1 MGEIMEEKQM
11 VSEED
16 IKKAAEDQLK
26 RIEDLSQKIFGK
38 PSKDIKFLLLTNFIH
53 RQLIE
58 EEITRTGLYQWLN
71 VFNGEVK
78 YPRDIIDYNKYDII
92 QVNMSPQD
100 LHEIYEVRK
109 ALGPDTRTK
118 LVVNNDFTSELWQG
132 NFDFPA
138 IIEQTLQNA
147 DMVFGTEYYQASAL
161 TELLQRKV
169 YIIPHPADTKRLK
182 ALTPLP
188 KKDIISCIWRRYDCF
203 SYVPSL
209 VVRGHGLTTQLIGY
223 EPDKDPRM
231 HLTTTLYDFVYSGTN
246 YWDFCD
252 QMRIGKIVYDPF
264 TFHSYSRTTVDT
276 AAMGI
281 PVVGS
286 NRTQSVNICYPHT
299 AVDPYDVKSAREL
312 IQRLL
317 NDKEFY
323 DLVVKTALENVE
335 FYNHTNSKERY
346 LLSLYDAIS
355 KRDEN
360 FIKTDIPK
368 PTTETGLGT
377 DVLYNM
383 SKLRTKND
391 NKEEELK
398 KKIKGES

>member
-92 QVNMSPQD
+92 QINMSPQD
-100 LHEIYEVRK
+100 LHEIFEVKK
-109 ALGPDTRTK
+109 ALGPNTKTK

-132 NFDFPA
+132 NYDFPTV
-138 IIEQTLQNA
+138 IEQTLLNA
-147 DMVFGTEYYQASAL
+147 DMVFGTEYYQVSAL
-161 TELLQRKV
+161 SELTQRKV

-182 ALTPLP
+182 SLTPLP
-188 KKDIISCIWRRYDCF
+188 KKDILTCIWRRYDNF

-209 VVRGHGLTTQLIGY
+209 ACRGHGLTTQLIGY
-223 EPDKDPRM
+223 EENKDPRV
-231 HLTTTLYDFVYSGTN
+231 HLTTTLFDFVYGGTN

-252 QMRIGKIVYDPF
+252 QMRISKVVYDPF
-264 TFHSYSRTTVDT
+264 TYHSYSRTTVDT

-286 NRTQSVNICYPHT
+286 NRTQSISICYPYT

-317 NDKEFY
+317 KDKEFH

-346 LLSLYDAIS
+346 LLSLDDALS
-355 KRDEN
+355 NKEEN
-360 FIKTDIPK
+360 FINSDVPK
-368 PTTETGLGT
+368 KEVETGLGT
-377 DVLYNM
+377 DVLYNI
-383 SKLRTKND
+383 SKMRTKND

-398 KKIKGES
+398 KKIQGKG